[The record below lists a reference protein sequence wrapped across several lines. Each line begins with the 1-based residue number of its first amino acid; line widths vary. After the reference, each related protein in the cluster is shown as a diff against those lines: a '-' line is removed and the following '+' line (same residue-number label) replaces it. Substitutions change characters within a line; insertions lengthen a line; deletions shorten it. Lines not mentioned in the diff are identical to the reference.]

1 MAKLKG
7 YLHAIVAILLWV
19 VMIIL
24 NPQRGIFAI
33 FNPVFAVLR
42 WVFEKVS
49 DVCYRIEEWLLDMAT
64 SEKNP
69 LFFEKSIGKLLKNH
83 VNKADYYHRLA
94 KNKVVHQEVDEDD
107 ED

>member
-33 FNPVFAVLR
+33 FSIVFSVLR
-42 WVFEKVS
+42 WVFEKAT
-49 DVCYRIEEWLLDMAT
+49 DVYYKIEEWLLSMA
-64 SEKNP
+64 SSKKNP
-69 LFFEKSIGKLLKNH
+69 LFFEKSIGKLLEHH

-94 KNKVVHQEVDEDD
+94 KNKVVHQEDDEDD